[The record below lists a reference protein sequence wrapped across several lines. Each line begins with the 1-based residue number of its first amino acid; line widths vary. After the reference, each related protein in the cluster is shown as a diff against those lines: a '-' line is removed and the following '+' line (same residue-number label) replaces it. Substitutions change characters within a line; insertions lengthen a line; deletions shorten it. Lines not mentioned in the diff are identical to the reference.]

1 MVGKNVGTEAQ
12 TKKAAPNQDAIG
24 RSEKQSRNKSLQ
36 VDSGK
41 VARLGKRDIQAGGVS
56 DADTY
61 ERQEA
66 F

>member
-12 TKKAAPNQDAIG
+12 TKKAAPNRDAIG
-24 RSEKQSRNKSLQ
+24 RAEKQSRNKSLQ